1 MKKILVAIIAVCF
14 MCGNAWSAPAGPTI
28 DLTGACEWL
37 NANHRVQKCLYTST
51 TSVLT
56 GETQVFDIK
65 IPSVYGNI
73 TSFGIQSLSTDL
85 DWWVSESEDATATEV
100 ETIIYVTG
108 TNLGMSAIEGG
119 MFGTPIYFRN
129 KDTTETNHL
138 YLTVDND
145 GAEDMATVFFYLI
158 FGDNVN

>member
-1 MKKILVAIIAVCF
+1 MKKILAAAILAICF
-14 MCGNAWSAPAGPTI
+14 TWNIGICATV
-28 DLTGACEWL
+28 DLTGTCEWL
-37 NANHRVQKCLYTST
+37 DANRRIQKCLYTST
-51 TSVLT
+51 TSVTT
-56 GETQVFDIK
+56 GNSQVFDLK
-65 IPSVYGNI
+65 IRSVYGNV
-73 TSFGIQSLSTDL
+73 TGFGIQSLSTDL

-108 TNLGMSAIEGG
+108 TNLGMSSIEGG

-129 KDTTETNHL
+129 KDVAETNHL

-145 GAEDMATVFFYLI
+145 GAEDMTTVYFYLI